1 MKRPDSTTFH
11 VGNYTQR
18 EMLYIGNKRQL
29 DLPTACFSR
38 SRYIFLLLSSLL
50 KPPVWATEQ
59 LSGKTGAEESVIE
72 LLSWTH

>member
-1 MKRPDSTTFH
+1 
-11 VGNYTQR
+11 
-18 EMLYIGNKRQL
+18 MLCIGNKRQF

-38 SRYIFLLLSSLL
+38 SRYIFLLFSLLL

>member
-1 MKRPDSTTFH
+1 
-11 VGNYTQR
+11 
-18 EMLYIGNKRQL
+18 MLCIGNKRNKL

-72 LLSWTH
+72 PSWTH